1 MGLSGPVRTVA
12 CLWAVLCAVP
22 DVVLSGSDETLE
34 ISGIVRD
41 FRERTVDGGHPDFEL
56 IPLEGY
62 RLYTG
67 NVAPFLDD
75 KGKPVFTGE
84 GVGLRKSWQDA
95 RDRKICP
102 GVARRHPMA
111 GDKTGKVAK
120 PGRGAIQSAKSFSL
134 WFTDQE
140 SINMSAPLSVTM
152 VRRKDGAW
160 VFDDEMDLT
169 YAAKGGFFPID
180 GQLFGNSARAEGVV
194 DHNFHFTVEL
204 HATFTWTAGADRFLE
219 VIADDDLWVF
229 INDELVIDL
238 GGVHRAKS
246 QFVDLERLG
255 LTDGATCRLDFFY
268 ADRHRMHARL
278 GIVTNVRNLRS
289 APAGSEPT
297 TASADTP

>member
-1 MGLSGPVRTVA
+1 MGLSGPGRTVA
-12 CLWAVLCAVP
+12 CLWAVLCAGTE
-22 DVVLSGSDETLE
+22 VVVAGSDETLE

-41 FRERTVDGGHPDFEL
+41 FRERTIDGGHPDFEL
-56 IPLEGY
+56 IPIEGY

-67 NVAPFLDD
+67 NVADSLDD
-75 KGKPVFTGE
+75 NGKPVFTGD
-84 GVGLRKSWQDA
+84 GVALKKSWQDA
-95 RDRKICP
+95 RGRKICP
-102 GVARRHPMA
+102 CVAKRHPLA
-111 GDKTGKVAK
+111 GDKTGKVVK

-134 WFTDQE
+134 WFSDQDG
-140 SINMSAPLSVTM
+140 INLSAPLSITM

-160 VFDDEMDLT
+160 VFDDEMDLI
-169 YAAKGGFFPID
+169 YAARGGFFPID
-180 GQLFGNSARAEGVV
+180 RKLFGNSARAEGVA

-219 VIADDDLWVF
+219 VLADDDLWVF
-229 INDELVIDL
+229 INDQLVIDL

-268 ADRHRMHARL
+268 ADRHRMHAKL
-278 GIVTNVRNLRS
+278 GIVTNVRDLRS
-289 APAGSEPT
+289 APAGSEPA